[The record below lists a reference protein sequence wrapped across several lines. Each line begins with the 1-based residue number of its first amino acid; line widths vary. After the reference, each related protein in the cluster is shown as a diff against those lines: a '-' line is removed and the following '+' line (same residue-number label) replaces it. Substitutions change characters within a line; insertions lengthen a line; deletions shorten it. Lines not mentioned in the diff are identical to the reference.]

1 MRPRRLRSYDLLLV
15 VLTLSFFVGVTGCSS
30 PENRAIGVLRSP
42 NAATDAQLSAVRQLQ
57 SLGKDALLNARPELL
72 QLLRTTSPD
81 LRRAVEEA
89 LVVVGPETAGDLIN
103 TSEDPSR
110 LASVLRILRR
120 TKVDDSQIQR
130 ISTAS
135 VNGNEAKRLHAT
147 ELLGA
152 LGIKNSSAVVQLQ
165 RLMSDQD
172 PLVRIAAIN
181 EASDAE
187 PLHSSALVPLLIR
200 LLDDD
205 TIGVRE
211 AACVG
216 LGNIGP
222 PAIDAKSALERLA
235 NERGTRLAEL
245 AQIALSNIAGTT
257 PDHLNANAHGQQKVC
272 KRR

>member
-1 MRPRRLRSYDLLLV
+1 MRPRRLRSYDLLLA
-15 VLTLSFFVGVTGCSS
+15 VLTLSLLVGVIGCST
-30 PENRAIGVLRSP
+30 PESRAIQVLRSP
-42 NAATDAQLSAVRQLQ
+42 NAATEAQLSAVRQLQ
-57 SLGKDALLNARPELL
+57 SVGKNALLNARPELL

-81 LRRAVEEA
+81 LRHSVEEA

-103 TSEDPSR
+103 TSDDPSQR
-110 LASVLRILRR
+110 TSVLRILRQ

-130 ISTAS
+130 ISAVS
-135 VNGNEAKRLHAT
+135 VNGDEAKRLHAT

-152 LGIKNSSAVVQLQ
+152 LSLKNSSALVQLK

-187 PLHSSALVPLLIR
+187 PLHSSALVPVLIR

-205 TIGVRE
+205 TIGVQE

-222 PAIDAKSALERLA
+222 PAIDAKGELERLA
-235 NERGTRLAEL
+235 HERGTRLAEL
-245 AQIALSNIAGTT
+245 AQIALSNITGRT
-257 PDHLNANAHGQQKVC
+257 PDHVNANAPGRQKSF
-272 KRR
+272 